1 MATPYEGYLGI
12 LDQGRASSSEFAFK
26 QAQFDKMQKDAA
38 NLELERERV
47 EAERQRVNVDRDRQ
61 LDISKQQADT
71 SAYQTR
77 TINQGNLEVNQAE
90 QLNRDA
96 AERRAANKQK
106 KAELSENINNFTF
119 DSMSRL
125 NQMAKNATGEGNF
138 EKAQMYNKMAKD
150 LSTRST
156 KGEDFDY
163 INMISTVYGPENIG
177 QVLNDLGVGT
187 SLLEDWKNPETKG
200 FANFAFNPET
210 GKATTAVQT
219 ERGLHPVTA
228 GGQNFSD
235 GGETIEGGEFDIS
248 QLNKLINLHEAQFGS
263 PEADLIAQTSG
274 GERNKNLTLKGLFKE
289 GRLDLLEMDRAEKE
303 DLALSP
309 NSTFEAMSENI
320 ARDLYGE
327 LMVEP
332 EIEPVDATFK
342 ITPSGIQADSGID
355 LSGENAAAVIKDS
368 FGGRF
373 KRQGPASTSSASASF
388 IVKNNPA
395 TYQNYVHDA
404 KAPFGLTLEDKK
416 DLTQNQIK
424 LFEKQ
429 SSLIA
434 KASALIALDEVVYS
448 GEPEGL
454 AGAPLSA
461 FAAASVRAI
470 VSDIGKMMAGLD
482 SGTYKENTFIN
493 GERYSKAQ
501 AEEVKKFYEGNRD
514 ALGFKLATDVKYRQE
529 FIDMGPMK
537 FALNYAEDPELF
549 KRAGITKKI
558 QTKAKVDL
566 AQMKTYLKKN
576 HDITIPTGADLTPE
590 SLEEFNNKVNNLEG
604 LSQELKNEWDTKL
617 AAILNL
623 SIDRNTD
630 TIDTTW
636 LGTDNYN
643 NYMAAMALSVTPD
656 VDDNMR
662 QHFFNLATYGKSTG
676 ILAQDATEIDNF
688 TQLATSRA
696 ALQVSAGAKQK
707 NDKVTFDKQI
717 DKMSNLA
724 ETTLGYLLGEQEYA
738 PGRPFSTRPI
748 QPDAVKYEIALQ
760 EMFEIRKDVL
770 NYHGPRSSQYQR
782 ISERLYSTVSA
793 QAEKFVEDNESEGW
807 FGFWYGPNASL
818 RASDAIA
825 DVRMTIFDD
834 NAGKMVALTKM
845 SQLWN
850 EESGDLDVSK
860 LKGMSVVQGKLD
872 IGRGGSFYKFVQQEG
887 MESGLVIL
895 DMMGLENDIET
906 G

>member
-12 LDQGRASSSEFAFK
+12 LDKGQASSSEFAFK
-26 QAQFDKMQKDAA
+26 QAQFDQMQKNAA
-38 NLELERERV
+38 NLEL
-47 EAERQRVNVDRDRQ
+47 ERQRVNVDRDRQ

-71 SAYQTR
+71 AE
-77 TINQGNLEVNQAE
+77 GNLEVNQAE

-96 AERRAANKQK
+96 AERRTANKQK
-106 KAELSENINNFTF
+106 KADLTERWGKFTF
-119 DSMSRL
+119 DSISRL
-125 NQMAKNATGEGNF
+125 NQMAKNATEEENF
-138 EKAQMYNKMAKD
+138 EKAQMYNNMAKD
-150 LSTRST
+150 LATRST

-163 INMISTVYGPENIG
+163 INMISTVYGAENIG
-177 QVLNDLGVGT
+177 PVLNDLGAGT
-187 SLLEDWKNPETKG
+187 SLLEDWKNPEKKG

-210 GKATTAVQT
+210 GMATTGVQT
-219 ERGLHPVTA
+219 ERGIHPVTA
-228 GGQNFSD
+228 GGQNFAD
-235 GGETIEGGEFDIS
+235 GGEAIEGGEFPINS
-248 QLNKLINLHEAQFGS
+248 LNRLLNFHEASYGS
-263 PEADLIAQTSG
+263 PEADLIVQTSG
-274 GERNKNLTLKGLFKE
+274 GERNKNLTLKDLFKE
-289 GRLDLLEMDRAEKE
+289 GRLDLLQMDRDEKE

-309 NSTFEAMSENI
+309 NSTFEAMSDNI
-320 ARDLYGE
+320 AKDLYGE

-368 FGGRF
+368 FRGEFAR
-373 KRQGPASTSSASASF
+373 KRVYSTGPRGLRQALSAAYS

-395 TYQNYVHDA
+395 TYQNFVDDQ
-404 KAPFGLTLEDKK
+404 KAPFGLSVEDQK
-416 DLTQNQIK
+416 DLTQNHIK
-424 LFEKQ
+424 VLRHQ
-429 SSLIA
+429 SLHIA
-434 KASALIALDEVVYS
+434 NASALLSLDDMVYTGRKES
-448 GEPEGL
+448 LGGVFTNKPK
-454 AGAPLSA
+454 P
-461 FAAASVRAI
+461 
-470 VSDIGKMMAGLD
+470 DIGEMMAGLD
-482 SGTYKENTFIN
+482 SGRYKENTLIN

-501 AEEVKKFYEGNRD
+501 AEEVKKFYEGNRK
-514 ALGFKLATDVKYRQE
+514 ALGFKLATDVKYRQQ

-537 FALNYAEDPELF
+537 FALSYADDPELF

-604 LSQELKNEWDTKL
+604 LSQELKNKWDTTL

-656 VDDNMR
+656 VDNNMR

-676 ILAQDATEIDNF
+676 VLAQDATEIDNF

-696 ALQVSAGAKQK
+696 ALQVSASAKAK
-707 NDKVTFDKQI
+707 NDKVKFDGQLTE
-717 DKMSNLA
+717 MGNLA
-724 ETTLGYLLGEQEYA
+724 ETTLGYLLGEEEWITSGSGYK
-738 PGRPFSTRPI
+738 TRPV
-748 QPDAVKYEIALQ
+748 QPNAAKYEIALQ

-770 NYHGPRSSQYQR
+770 NYYGPFSSQYR
-782 ISERLYSTVSA
+782 RVTERLYSTVSA
-793 QAEKFVEDNESEGW
+793 QAEKFAKDNKTEGW
-807 FGFWYGPNASL
+807 FEFWYGPNASP

-825 DVRMTIFDD
+825 DVRMTVKDGD
-834 NAGKMVALTKM
+834 KVVELTKM
-845 SQLWN
+845 SQLYN
-850 EESGDLDVSK
+850 EDNNLDVSK
-860 LKGMSVVQGKLD
+860 LKSMSVVQGKLD
-872 IGRGGSFYKFVQQEG
+872 IGRGGSFYEFVQKEG

-895 DMMGLENDIET
+895 DMMGLKNDVKP
-906 G
+906 